1 MFYLLNSDYT
11 QQYLRDI
18 IHLLIMRQLYIPNKV
33 SPDLMVN
40 IIFKTCTM
48 RSDTSILSNNEIS
61 CIFLCWK
68 T

>member
-33 SPDLMVN
+33 SPEKMV
-40 IIFKTCTM
+40 KYY
-48 RSDTSILSNNEIS
+48 
-61 CIFLCWK
+61 
-68 T
+68 

>member
-1 MFYLLNSDYT
+1 MFYLLNSDYA

-33 SPDLMVN
+33 SPEKMVN
-40 IIFKTCTM
+40 IILKTCTM

-61 CIFLCWK
+61 
-68 T
+68 